1 MPDTVAFTGNRVYQD
16 RAALYRGLDG
26 IKADKWYFGGARG
39 ADTDALEYITKT
51 QPLSTRVVVV
61 PNQVIDQP
69 RIAQAGIKRDA
80 TQIIELRN
88 TGPGRY
94 QFRNQ
99 YMVDRSQEVVA
110 FTDGRSTGGTANTI
124 RYAESKG
131 VKVTRIN
138 WNGFIIENIVYKDQV
153 SLMEFLGNAR
163 VNNIPMMQVKGIT
176 IRSLHFLPRSE
187 YPAVLNMLHTLP

>member
-1 MPDTVAFTGNRVYQD
+1 MPETVAFTGNRVYQD

-39 ADTDALEYITKT
+39 ADTDALEYISKT

-61 PNQVIDQP
+61 PNQVRDQP
-69 RIAQAGIKRDA
+69 RIARAGITKNA
-80 TQIIELRN
+80 TQIIELRQ

-99 YMVDRSQEVVA
+99 YMVDRSKEVVA
-110 FTDGRSTGGTANTI
+110 FTDGRTTGGTANTI

-138 WNGFIIENIVYKDQV
+138 WFGFDMNFYVYKDQV
-153 SLMEFLGNAR
+153 SLRAFLGNAR
-163 VNNIPMMQVKGIT
+163 TNNILMMQVKGIVM
-176 IRSLHFLPRSE
+176 RSLRFIPRASW
-187 YPAVLNMLHTLP
+187 PAILNDLHGLD